1 MDLKKDL
8 FKEICSE
15 RRGIDTRVL
24 KQSVTLAVEIAR
36 EGREGRKIGTLFV
49 VGDSEAVLKTSRPL
63 ILDPLAGH
71 PDEAKHINDPNV
83 RETLKE
89 LAQLDG
95 AFVVS
100 DEGVVLSAA
109 RYVDAISD
117 SLKLPLG
124 LGSRHMAGASV
135 SHRTNAVAVVVSESS
150 MVRVFD
156 DGELVSE
163 ITPELWMLGRY
174 SSYLEGLPS
183 TTRRGDDEVTVVSRA
198 E

>member
-1 MDLKKDL
+1 MDLRNDL
-8 FKEICSE
+8 FKEICTE
-15 RRGIDTRVL
+15 RRGIDTKIL
-24 KQSVTLAVEIAR
+24 KQTVTLAVEIAR

-63 ILDPLAGH
+63 ILDPLQGH
-71 PDEAKHINDPNV
+71 PDEFKHIADPNV

-100 DEGVVLSAA
+100 NAGVVLSAA
-109 RYVDAISD
+109 RYIDTVSD
-117 SLKLPLG
+117 NLNVPLG

-150 MVRVFD
+150 MVRIFD
-156 DGELVSE
+156 DGDLVSE

-183 TTRRGDDEVTVVSRA
+183 VTRRGDDEMTVVSRT

>member
-1 MDLKKDL
+1 MDLRNDL

-15 RRGIDTRVL
+15 RRGINTRVL
-24 KQSVTLAVEIAR
+24 EQTVTLAVEISR

-49 VGDSEAVLKTSRPL
+49 VGDSDEVLKASRPL
-63 ILDPLAGH
+63 ILDPLHGH
-71 PDEAKHINDPNV
+71 PDDAKQIADPNV

-100 DEGVVLSAA
+100 NTGVVLSAA
-109 RYVDAISD
+109 RYIDTVSE
-117 SLKLPLG
+117 SLNVPLG
-124 LGSRHMAGASV
+124 LGSRHMAAASV
-135 SHRTNAVAVVVSESS
+135 SHRTDAVAVAVSESS

-163 ITPELWMLGRY
+163 IMPELWMLDRY
-174 SSYLEGLPS
+174 SSYLEGRPS
-183 TTRRGDDEVTVVSRA
+183 TTRRGDDVTVVSRT

>member
-1 MDLKKDL
+1 MDPKKDL

-15 RRGIDTRVL
+15 RRGVDTRVL
-24 KQSVTLAVEIAR
+24 KQAVTLAVEIAR

-49 VGDSEAVLKTSRPL
+49 VGDSEEVLKGSRPL

-71 PDEAKHINDPNV
+71 PDEAKHIADPNV

-89 LAQLDG
+89 LSLLDG

-109 RYVDAISD
+109 RYIDALSD
-117 SLKLPLG
+117 NLDLPLG

-174 SSYLEGLPS
+174 SSYLAGQATVRQAE
-183 TTRRGDDEVTVVSRA
+183 DVTVMSRA

>member
-15 RRGIDTRVL
+15 RRGVDAGVL
-24 KQSVTLAVEIAR
+24 KQTVTLAVEIAR

-49 VGDSEAVLKTSRPL
+49 VGDSEAVLETSRPL
-63 ILDPLAGH
+63 VLDPLYGH
-71 PDEAKHINDPNV
+71 PDEAKHIADPNV
-83 RETLKE
+83 RESLKE

-100 DEGVVLSAA
+100 DSGVVISAA
-109 RYVDAISD
+109 RYIDTVSD
-117 SLKLPLG
+117 NLSVPLG
-124 LGSRHMAGASV
+124 LGSRHIAAASV
-135 SHRTNAVAVVVSESS
+135 SYYTNAVAVAVSESS

-174 SSYLEGLPS
+174 SSYLEGRPS
-183 TTRRGDDEVTVVSRA
+183 TTRRGGDEVTVVSRT

>member
-1 MDLKKDL
+1 MDFKKDL

-36 EGREGRKIGTLFV
+36 EGREGRKIGTLLV

-71 PDEAKHINDPNV
+71 PDDAKHINDPNV

-109 RYVDAISD
+109 RYIDAISD
-117 SLKLPLG
+117 SLDLPLG

-183 TTRRGDDEVTVVSRA
+183 TTRRGDDELTVVSRA

>member
-1 MDLKKDL
+1 MDPKKDL

-15 RRGIDTRVL
+15 RRGVDTRVL
-24 KQSVTLAVEIAR
+24 KQAVTLAVEIAR

-49 VGDSEAVLKTSRPL
+49 VGDSEEVLKGSRPL

-71 PDEAKHINDPNV
+71 PDEAKQIGNPNV

-89 LAQLDG
+89 LSLLDG

-109 RYVDAISD
+109 RYIDALSNNLD
-117 SLKLPLG
+117 LPLG

-174 SSYLEGLPS
+174 SSYLAGQATVRQAE
-183 TTRRGDDEVTVVSRA
+183 DVTVMSRA

>member
-1 MDLKKDL
+1 LDPKKDL

-15 RRGIDTRVL
+15 RRGVDTRVL
-24 KQSVTLAVEIAR
+24 KQAVTLAVEIAR

-49 VGDSEAVLKTSRPL
+49 VGDSEEVLKGSRPL

-71 PDEAKHINDPNV
+71 PDEAKHIADPNV

-89 LAQLDG
+89 LSLLDG

-109 RYVDAISD
+109 RYIDALSD
-117 SLKLPLG
+117 NLDLPLG

-174 SSYLEGLPS
+174 SSYLAGQATVRQAE
-183 TTRRGDDEVTVVSRA
+183 DVTVMSRA